1 MQRELQATYPL
12 LHVQLMG
19 INEPNQDP
27 GNATTTNGRDIPWLQ
42 DVDANSN
49 GRADAAMDLWNMSFR
64 DVVILD
70 GANQKVGTYNLNQHN
85 LTNSDN
91 YNTLKQM
98 LIDTAMLEQRPWQ
111 NPTNSKDVDNNG
123 HVVPLDVLLIV
134 NELNLSGSRL
144 LPTPTGDQ
152 SPPPFLDTNG
162 DGNLTPSDALSVIN
176 FLNSPGGMS
185 EAEGEASFLRFGGL
199 EDRPV
204 GQVVLD
210 DSLRMDRTIDQPA
223 DSGQIVR
230 SPALD
235 DAARTVVI
243 DRILAD
249 EPTAEFEEFPCIEP
263 DFDGFDLLRFD
274 GGNGLVN
281 ARG

>member
-1 MQRELQATYPL
+1 
-12 LHVQLMG
+12 MG
-19 INEPNQDP
+19 INEPNQEP
-27 GNATTTNGRDIPWLQ
+27 GNASTTNGRDIPWLQ

-70 GANQKVGTYNLNQHN
+70 GANQKVGTYNLNQHD
-85 LTNSDN
+85 LANSGN
-91 YNTLKQM
+91 YATLKQM
-98 LIDTAMLEQRPWQ
+98 LIDTAMLEQTPWQ
-111 NPTNSKDVDNNG
+111 NPTNPRDVDNNG
-123 HVVPLDVLLIV
+123 NVVPLDVLLIV
-134 NELNLSGSRL
+134 NELNLSGPRL

-162 DGNLTPSDALSVIN
+162 DGNLTPSDVLVVIN

-185 EAEGEASFLRFGGL
+185 GAEGEASFRAFSGL
-199 EDRPV
+199 EDRRV

-210 DSLRMDRTIDQPA
+210 DADPLRMDGMIDQPG
-223 DSGQIVR
+223 DVGQIVR

-243 DRILAD
+243 DRIWAD
-249 EPTAEFEEFPCIEP
+249 VPITELEEFPHTEP
-263 DFDGFDLLRFD
+263 DIDGLDLFSFNW
-274 GGNGLVN
+274 GNWLVSR
-281 ARG
+281 RG